1 MSARPPDP
9 FMPRQPAVHPG
20 VQPAAQPGVQS
31 AAHPGAP
38 PQHPAAHQPRSPQE
52 RYAAAQAAEQASRQA
67 ATNPAATP
75 LTVTEKPAAKSREG
89 FWKPVSTA
97 GLVAFIMGTAWLA
110 LLIKTDKD
118 GFIQVIDSF
127 NLVVH
132 EFGHPLFANFG
143 EEPGWWGGTI
153 AQLVFPLIFV
163 GIFVFQRH
171 ALSALFC
178 MVWFFENTFNVARYV
193 ADARA
198 EELPLVSPGGSD
210 GNVGHDWNHI
220 LGTLGQLEND
230 LQIASTL
237 RTIGWIGIAACIVT
251 AIVLWSRQAGT
262 GEDAV

>member
-1 MSARPPDP
+1 
-9 FMPRQPAVHPG
+9 MPKQQPAPPAAHPRPATQQP
-20 VQPAAQPGVQS
+20 VPPAAHPRPAAQQQAPP
-31 AAHPGAP
+31 AAHP
-38 PQHPAAHQPRSPQE
+38 RTPQE
-52 RYAAAQAAEQASRQA
+52 RYAAAQAASAAQSQTAAASPPVAGTARPKPKA
-67 ATNPAATP
+67 A
-75 LTVTEKPAAKSREG
+75 ERKG

-97 GLVAFIMGTAWLA
+97 GLIAFLFGTAWLA
-110 LLIKTDKD
+110 MLIKTDKD

-163 GIFVFQRH
+163 GIFVYQRY

-178 MVWFFENTFNVARYV
+178 MVWFFENVFNVARYV

-220 LGTLGQLEND
+220 LGELDLLEKD
-230 LQIASTL
+230 LTIASNL
-237 RTIGWIGIAACIVT
+237 RTIGWIGIAACVVA
-251 AIVLWSRQAGT
+251 AIVLWSRQADRV
-262 GEDAV
+262 EES